1 MASLAERAGRRR
13 SDIVRQQATRS
24 VSGACRIWLNGSGVR
39 SAVTPSARTLPRALL
54 ERLDKIH
61 SGICVA
67 DCDFRIGGSRGL
79 GGMCF
84 IFSAKKIWSI
94 TSDTSV
100 LFSYIFI
107 YLLNIMRLF
116 SDNPGPAPEDVAQGD
131 FNECNRCST
140 IDDFLPP
147 STHI

>member
-67 DCDFRIGGSRGL
+67 YCDFRWNLYHRRIQRTWGHVLHFFREKNLVNHFRHL
-79 GGMCF
+79 GF
-84 IFSAKKIWSI
+84 IQLYFHL
-94 TSDTSV
+94 SV
-100 LFSYIFI
+100 EHNAPLF
-107 YLLNIMRLF
+107 R
-116 SDNPGPAPEDVAQGD
+116 
-131 FNECNRCST
+131 
-140 IDDFLPP
+140 
-147 STHI
+147 